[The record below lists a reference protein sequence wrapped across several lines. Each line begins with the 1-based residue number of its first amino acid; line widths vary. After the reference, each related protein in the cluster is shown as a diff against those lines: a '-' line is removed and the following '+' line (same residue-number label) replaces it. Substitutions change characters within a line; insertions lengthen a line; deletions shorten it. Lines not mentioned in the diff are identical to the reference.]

1 MIKLQVLEILEKYA
15 KMCYNT
21 GTFDRGI
28 NMKKFKH
35 VLLIILVLLLT
46 FSTKVEASDAK
57 TSIKLTK
64 STDIPVYVKGLKIK
78 TKEAKGTYLY
88 SLDANNKSK
97 DKIVANRG
105 KKLDDGIAYIMQ
117 NGYPNKEIT
126 GDYKRDYYITQTAI
140 YWYLDDTKGTANLS
154 TKIKK
159 SKHVIIKEAKKLV
172 TDAKK
177 APNNTEISYKID
189 NSQISMSKQDN
200 NYISEEIR
208 LKDQKGN
215 FTYKVNLENAP
226 LGAVVVDTN
235 GNEKYSFDKFD
246 SFKILV
252 PIDSIKKDI
261 TNMKVVVES
270 TGNEYKAIE
279 YIPVDNSMSHLSMLI
294 NKKNKI
300 NKSTIIPIVVS
311 NKKSN
316 DNNNE
321 NKDNKVI
328 NKDNDNKD
336 TNIESKGII
345 TISKIDNETGSNLEG
360 AIIKVYKD
368 NNLIDEYLSTNTP
381 HKVTDLEYGT
391 YTIEEVN
398 APEGYKLDT
407 NKYQVTIDKNN
418 LNQKITITNY
428 KEVVVPNTGSNKEL
442 ILIILGILIS
452 VYGVYFVKEHK
463 A

>member
-1 MIKLQVLEILEKYA
+1 
-15 KMCYNT
+15 
-21 GTFDRGI
+21 
-28 NMKKFKH
+28 MKKLIH
-35 VLLIILVLLLT
+35 VLLIIIVLTLFL
-46 FSTKVEASDAK
+46 FTKVEAK
-57 TSIKLTK
+57 TPTSIKLTK
-64 STDIPVYVKGLKIK
+64 STNIPTYVKGLKMK
-78 TKEAKGTYLY
+78 TKEANGIYLY
-88 SLDANNKSK
+88 SLANKNKSK

-126 GDYKRDYYITQTAI
+126 GDFKRDYYITQTAI
-140 YWYLDDTKGTANLS
+140 YWYLDDTKGSSNLS

-159 SKHVIIKEAKKLV
+159 SNNVLIKEAKKLV

-200 NYISEEIR
+200 NYISEEIK

-226 LGAVVVDTN
+226 LGAVVVDKN
-235 GNEKYSFDKFD
+235 GNEKNSFDKFD

-252 PIDSIKKDI
+252 PIDGIKKDI
-261 TNMKVVVES
+261 TKIKVEVES
-270 TGNEYKAIE
+270 TGNEYNAIE

-294 NKKNKI
+294 NKKNNL

-316 DNNNE
+316 DS
-321 NKDNKVI
+321 NKDNK
-328 NKDNDNKD
+328 DNNKD
-336 TNIESKGII
+336 TNKEGKGII
-345 TISKIDNETGSNLEG
+345 TISKIDNETGDYLED
-360 AIIKVYKD
+360 ATIKVYKD
-368 NNLIDEYLSTNTP
+368 NNLMYEYLSTNAP
-381 HKVTDLEYGT
+381 HKVTDLEYGK

-398 APEGYKLDT
+398 APSGYKLDT
-407 NKYQVTIDKNN
+407 NKYEVIIDKDN

-452 VYGVYFVKEHK
+452 IGGIYFVKENK

>member
-1 MIKLQVLEILEKYA
+1 
-15 KMCYNT
+15 
-21 GTFDRGI
+21 
-28 NMKKFKH
+28 MKKFKH

-64 STDIPVYVKGLKIK
+64 STDIPTYVKGLKIK
-78 TKEAKGTYLY
+78 TKESKGTYLY
-88 SLDANNKSK
+88 SLEANNKSK

-140 YWYLDDTKGTANLS
+140 YWYLDDTKGSSNLS

-159 SKHVIIKEAKKLV
+159 SKNVIIKEAKKLV

-177 APNNTEISYKID
+177 APNNTEISYTID
-189 NSQISMSKQDN
+189 NSQISMTKQDN
-200 NYISEEIR
+200 YYISDEIK
-208 LKDQKGN
+208 LKNQKGI

-252 PIDSIKKDI
+252 PIDDVKKDK
-261 TNMKVVVES
+261 TNIKVVVKS

-279 YIPVDNSMSHLSMLI
+279 YIPVDNSMSHVSMLI
-294 NKKNKI
+294 NEKENL

-316 DNNNE
+316 
-321 NKDNKVI
+321 
-328 NKDNDNKD
+328 NDNKD
-336 TNIESKGII
+336 TNKDNKETNKEDKGII
-345 TISKIDNETGSNLEG
+345 TISKIDNETGSYLDG
-360 AIIKVYKD
+360 ATIKVYKD
-368 NNLIDEYLSTNTP
+368 DNLIDEYLSTNTP
-381 HKVTDLEYGT
+381 HKVTNLEYGT

-407 NKYQVTIDKNN
+407 NKYAVTISKDN

-442 ILIILGILIS
+442 IYIILGILIS
-452 VYGVYFVKEHK
+452 IGGIYFVKANE